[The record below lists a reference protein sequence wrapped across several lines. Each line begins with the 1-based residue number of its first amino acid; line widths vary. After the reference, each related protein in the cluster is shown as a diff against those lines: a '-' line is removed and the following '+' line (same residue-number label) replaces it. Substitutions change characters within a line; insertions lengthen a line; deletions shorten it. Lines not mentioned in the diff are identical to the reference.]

1 MNEVL
6 DKVFLGNTV
15 LDWLI
20 AAGIVVGSFLC
31 IAIIGPMIIKRLEK
45 LAERTSTD
53 YDDILILAIEKFIFP
68 LLYVGSIYAAL
79 SYLTFPPQVDKYTH
93 MALVLVYTYFIM
105 RIITAII
112 EYLITSFLMKQ
123 EEGETKKK
131 QARGLIIII
140 KFIVWAL
147 GFVFALDNMGFNVS
161 TIIAGLGVG
170 GIAIA
175 LAAQTVLGDL
185 FAYFIIFFDRPFE
198 IGDFIV
204 FDADSGV
211 VEYIGVKST
220 RVRTL
225 NGQILVC
232 SNKDLTNARV
242 NNFKKMDRR
251 RVVFKLGVIY
261 QTPADKLEAIPGM
274 VKEIILSVAG
284 LEYDRGHMSGFGDSS
299 LNFDF
304 VYYVPSP
311 DFTTYMDMQQ
321 EVNYKVFRK
330 FEDEGIEFAY
340 PTQTLFVQGNNEP
353 TTELVSDK

>member
-6 DKVFLGNTV
+6 EKVFFGNSV

-20 AAGIVVGSFLC
+20 AAGIVVGTFLGV
-31 IAIIGPMIIKRLEK
+31 AILGPILLKRLEK

-53 YDDILILAIEKFIFP
+53 YDDLLVMSIEKFIFP
-68 LLYVGSIYAAL
+68 LLYVGGVYAAL
-79 SYLTFPPQVDKYTH
+79 SYLSFPPKVDKYTT
-93 MALVLVYTYFIM
+93 MALVLIYTYFIM
-105 RIITAII
+105 RIITAVI
-112 EYLITSFLMKQ
+112 EYLINSFLKKQ
-123 EEGETKKK
+123 DQGETKQK

-204 FDADSGV
+204 FDSDSGI

-220 RVRTL
+220 RIRTL

-242 NNFKKMDRR
+242 NNFQKMDRR

-261 QTPADKLEAIPGM
+261 QTPADKLEAIPNM
-274 VKEIILSVAG
+274 VKEAILSVKG

-311 DFTTYMDMQQ
+311 DFAVYMDMQQ

-330 FEDEGIEFAY
+330 FENEGIEFAY
-340 PTQTLFVQGNNEP
+340 PTQTLFVQNQSEP
-353 TTELVSDK
+353 TSEVVPAK